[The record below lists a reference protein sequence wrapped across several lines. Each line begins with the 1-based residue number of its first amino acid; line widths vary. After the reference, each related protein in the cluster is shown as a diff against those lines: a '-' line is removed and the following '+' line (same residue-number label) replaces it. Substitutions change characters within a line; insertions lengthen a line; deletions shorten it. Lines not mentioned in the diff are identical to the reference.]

1 MSYSEAIKDG
11 FKQLLDQA
19 TASTTV
25 RTVNCE
31 PGIRAFKLV
40 NRSTS
45 EPLLYSTDGGTTY
58 LQVFPFGK
66 VDEYTK
72 GTNIKIKTAEST
84 AVYDLK
90 VALRQ

>member
-1 MSYSEAIKDG
+1 MNKAIKDG

-31 PGIRAFKLV
+31 PGIKAFRLF
-40 NRSTS
+40 NRSEDTA
-45 EPLLYSTDGGTTY
+45 LLYSLDNGTTY
-58 LQVFPFGK
+58 FQVTALDS

-72 GTNIKIKTAEST
+72 GTNIKIKTAAGT
-84 AVYDLK
+84 AAYDLK